1 MKKLIFISLL
11 FSILSLSVS
20 AQKPTKAEKAAQLE
34 QEFQQT
40 RQLIESNHFQF
51 ELNRVYPQGGQ
62 DLSRFNP
69 RGKFVI
75 TDSVA
80 KGTLPFFGRAYSLPY
95 GEGGGIE
102 FDGVMKDQSLKIE
115 HKKKRK
121 ILIYRFSITA
131 KNDTYQISM
140 EISGGGN
147 CSVNLNS
154 NNRAQISYSGTVSPV
169 KDETGKSVK
178 IVPRTVQPD
187 IGITVQLRN
196 KSLWYGKILFHRFAL
211 LGYLS
216 LPDSPKQPTNHQFR
230 HYKRKSRQQSV
241 QNAIYDCNNSSHF
254 LSTTNHS
261 LQ

>member
-115 HKKKRK
+115 HKRK
-121 ILIYRFSITA
+121 ENPDLPFSITA
-131 KNDTYQISM
+131 KNDTYQIWKQEEALSGKTKIEQM
-140 EISGGGN
+140 FWCGKKEIPLKKAG
-147 CSVNLNS
+147 
-154 NNRAQISYSGTVSPV
+154 
-169 KDETGKSVK
+169 
-178 IVPRTVQPD
+178 
-187 IGITVQLRN
+187 
-196 KSLWYGKILFHRFAL
+196 F
-211 LGYLS
+211 
-216 LPDSPKQPTNHQFR
+216 
-230 HYKRKSRQQSV
+230 
-241 QNAIYDCNNSSHF
+241 
-254 LSTTNHS
+254 
-261 LQ
+261 

>member
-51 ELNRVYPQGGQ
+51 ELNRVYPQDGQ

-102 FDGVMKDQSLKIE
+102 FEKAKIEKESLKVIN
-115 HKKKRK
+115 KRK
-121 ILIYRFSITA
+121 KHYIEYKFNVRNH
-131 KNDTYQISM
+131 NDVFNFHVEVY
-140 EISGGGN
+140 GN
-147 CSVNLNS
+147 GKCSVNVTS
-154 NNRAQISYSGTVSPV
+154 NNRASISYA
-169 KDETGKSVK
+169 GKLTP
-178 IVPRTVQPD
+178 IPD
-187 IGITVQLRN
+187 DKKEI
-196 KSLWYGKILFHRFAL
+196 
-211 LGYLS
+211 YL
-216 LPDSPKQPTNHQFR
+216 K
-230 HYKRKSRQQSV
+230 
-241 QNAIYDCNNSSHF
+241 
-254 LSTTNHS
+254 
-261 LQ
+261 

>member
-51 ELNRVYPQGGQ
+51 ELNRVYPQDGQ

-69 RGKFVI
+69 RGKF
-75 TDSVA
+75 
-80 KGTLPFFGRAYSLPY
+80 
-95 GEGGGIE
+95 IE

-169 KDETGKSVK
+169 KDETGKS
-178 IVPRTVQPD
+178 
-187 IGITVQLRN
+187 
-196 KSLWYGKILFHRFAL
+196 
-211 LGYLS
+211 
-216 LPDSPKQPTNHQFR
+216 
-230 HYKRKSRQQSV
+230 
-241 QNAIYDCNNSSHF
+241 
-254 LSTTNHS
+254 
-261 LQ
+261 

>member
-51 ELNRVYPQGGQ
+51 ELNRVHPQGGQ

-121 ILIYRFSITA
+121 PFFLKKQKKTRWQHLLFLLVQVIYSLS
-131 KNDTYQISM
+131 KQIRSA
-140 EISGGGN
+140 G
-147 CSVNLNS
+147 
-154 NNRAQISYSGTVSPV
+154 
-169 KDETGKSVK
+169 
-178 IVPRTVQPD
+178 
-187 IGITVQLRN
+187 
-196 KSLWYGKILFHRFAL
+196 SLWVA
-211 LGYLS
+211 
-216 LPDSPKQPTNHQFR
+216 
-230 HYKRKSRQQSV
+230 
-241 QNAIYDCNNSSHF
+241 SS
-254 LSTTNHS
+254 
-261 LQ
+261 

>member
-51 ELNRVYPQGGQ
+51 ELNRVHPQGGQ

-80 KGTLPFFGRAYSLPY
+80 KGTLPFFGRADSLPY

-169 KDETGKSVK
+169 KDETGKS
-178 IVPRTVQPD
+178 
-187 IGITVQLRN
+187 
-196 KSLWYGKILFHRFAL
+196 
-211 LGYLS
+211 
-216 LPDSPKQPTNHQFR
+216 
-230 HYKRKSRQQSV
+230 
-241 QNAIYDCNNSSHF
+241 
-254 LSTTNHS
+254 
-261 LQ
+261 

>member
-51 ELNRVYPQGGQ
+51 ELNRVYPQDGQ

-102 FDGVMKDQSLKIE
+102 FDGVMKDQSLKM
-115 HKKKRK
+115 KRK

-169 KDETGKSVK
+169 KDETGKS
-178 IVPRTVQPD
+178 
-187 IGITVQLRN
+187 
-196 KSLWYGKILFHRFAL
+196 
-211 LGYLS
+211 
-216 LPDSPKQPTNHQFR
+216 
-230 HYKRKSRQQSV
+230 
-241 QNAIYDCNNSSHF
+241 
-254 LSTTNHS
+254 
-261 LQ
+261 

>member
-121 ILIYRFSITA
+121 ILIYRSSITA

-169 KDETGKSVK
+169 KDETGKS
-178 IVPRTVQPD
+178 
-187 IGITVQLRN
+187 
-196 KSLWYGKILFHRFAL
+196 
-211 LGYLS
+211 
-216 LPDSPKQPTNHQFR
+216 
-230 HYKRKSRQQSV
+230 
-241 QNAIYDCNNSSHF
+241 
-254 LSTTNHS
+254 
-261 LQ
+261 

>member
-51 ELNRVYPQGGQ
+51 ELNRVYPQDGQ

-102 FDGVMKDQSLKIE
+102 FDGAIHDQPQNNEHTPKRQILKN
-115 HKKKRK
+115 R
-121 ILIYRFSITA
+121 LSSTA
-131 KNDTYQISM
+131 NNDTYQISM

-169 KDETGKSVK
+169 KDETGKS
-178 IVPRTVQPD
+178 
-187 IGITVQLRN
+187 
-196 KSLWYGKILFHRFAL
+196 
-211 LGYLS
+211 
-216 LPDSPKQPTNHQFR
+216 
-230 HYKRKSRQQSV
+230 
-241 QNAIYDCNNSSHF
+241 
-254 LSTTNHS
+254 
-261 LQ
+261 

>member
-131 KNDTYQISM
+131 KKRYIPDFH
-140 EISGGGN
+140 GN
-147 CSVNLNS
+147 FRRWELLGKPE
-154 NNRAQISYSGTVSPV
+154 QQQSGT
-169 KDETGKSVK
+169 
-178 IVPRTVQPD
+178 
-187 IGITVQLRN
+187 N
-196 KSLWYGKILFHRFAL
+196 FLFR
-211 LGYLS
+211 
-216 LPDSPKQPTNHQFR
+216 D
-230 HYKRKSRQQSV
+230 RQSG
-241 QNAIYDCNNSSHF
+241 
-254 LSTTNHS
+254 
-261 LQ
+261 

>member
-34 QEFQQT
+34 QEFQ
-40 RQLIESNHFQF
+40 
-51 ELNRVYPQGGQ
+51 Q

-169 KDETGKSVK
+169 KDETGKS
-178 IVPRTVQPD
+178 
-187 IGITVQLRN
+187 
-196 KSLWYGKILFHRFAL
+196 
-211 LGYLS
+211 
-216 LPDSPKQPTNHQFR
+216 
-230 HYKRKSRQQSV
+230 
-241 QNAIYDCNNSSHF
+241 
-254 LSTTNHS
+254 
-261 LQ
+261 

>member
-1 MKKLIFISLL
+1 MFIQL
-11 FSILSLSVS
+11 FHMANHLC
-20 AQKPTKAEKAAQLE
+20 KAMHLYQMVNTLGIV
-34 QEFQQT
+34 
-40 RQLIESNHFQF
+40 LIESNHFQF

-169 KDETGKSVK
+169 KDETGKS
-178 IVPRTVQPD
+178 
-187 IGITVQLRN
+187 
-196 KSLWYGKILFHRFAL
+196 
-211 LGYLS
+211 
-216 LPDSPKQPTNHQFR
+216 
-230 HYKRKSRQQSV
+230 
-241 QNAIYDCNNSSHF
+241 
-254 LSTTNHS
+254 
-261 LQ
+261 

>member
-1 MKKLIFISLL
+1 MAKISAV
-11 FSILSLSVS
+11 SI
-20 AQKPTKAEKAAQLE
+20 
-34 QEFQQT
+34 
-40 RQLIESNHFQF
+40 
-51 ELNRVYPQGGQ
+51 
-62 DLSRFNP
+62 P

-121 ILIYRFSITA
+121 ILFTVFLSPPKT
-131 KNDTYQISM
+131 NTYQISM

-169 KDETGKSVK
+169 KDETGKS
-178 IVPRTVQPD
+178 
-187 IGITVQLRN
+187 
-196 KSLWYGKILFHRFAL
+196 
-211 LGYLS
+211 
-216 LPDSPKQPTNHQFR
+216 
-230 HYKRKSRQQSV
+230 
-241 QNAIYDCNNSSHF
+241 
-254 LSTTNHS
+254 
-261 LQ
+261 

>member
-51 ELNRVYPQGGQ
+51 ELNRVYPQDGQ

-80 KGTLPFFGRAYSLPY
+80 K
-95 GEGGGIE
+95 GIE

-169 KDETGKSVK
+169 KDETGKS
-178 IVPRTVQPD
+178 
-187 IGITVQLRN
+187 
-196 KSLWYGKILFHRFAL
+196 
-211 LGYLS
+211 
-216 LPDSPKQPTNHQFR
+216 
-230 HYKRKSRQQSV
+230 
-241 QNAIYDCNNSSHF
+241 
-254 LSTTNHS
+254 
-261 LQ
+261 

>member
-51 ELNRVYPQGGQ
+51 ELNRVYPQDGQ

-131 KNDTYQISM
+131 KKDTYQISM

-169 KDETGKSVK
+169 KDETGKS
-178 IVPRTVQPD
+178 
-187 IGITVQLRN
+187 
-196 KSLWYGKILFHRFAL
+196 
-211 LGYLS
+211 
-216 LPDSPKQPTNHQFR
+216 
-230 HYKRKSRQQSV
+230 
-241 QNAIYDCNNSSHF
+241 
-254 LSTTNHS
+254 
-261 LQ
+261 

>member
-20 AQKPTKAEKAAQLE
+20 AQKAAQLE

-115 HKKKRK
+115 H
-121 ILIYRFSITA
+121 IYRFSITA

-169 KDETGKSVK
+169 KDETGKS
-178 IVPRTVQPD
+178 
-187 IGITVQLRN
+187 
-196 KSLWYGKILFHRFAL
+196 
-211 LGYLS
+211 
-216 LPDSPKQPTNHQFR
+216 
-230 HYKRKSRQQSV
+230 
-241 QNAIYDCNNSSHF
+241 
-254 LSTTNHS
+254 
-261 LQ
+261 